1 MNMGT
6 VKAYDASI
14 TTTSSAK
21 RSPWLGDIIE
31 HARTLYVLKYIGKTK
46 GPRRRHV
53 TSCPLASGPP
63 KWIFSNGLVRSFQ
76 MDVWQLRMT
85 LCLRAMPGVVIL

>member
-53 TSCPLASGPP
+53 TSCPLASGPF
-63 KWIFSNGLVRSFQ
+63 KWIVFQ
-76 MDVWQLRMT
+76 MVLSGPFKWT
-85 LCLRAMPGVVIL
+85 SGSCA